1 MPRKY
6 AEIAYTDSVKATQDH
21 YGSRGPSERR
31 AAMDADDEHLTE
43 SEASFIAERDS
54 FYMATVNADGWPYV
68 QFRGGPVGFL
78 KTLDNQTLAYAD
90 FGGNRQYISTG
101 NLNQNDRVS
110 LFFMDYP
117 NRRRLKLMARTE
129 VFEAADRPELLD
141 RLVDPNYAAP
151 IERVVLFHVV
161 AFDWNC
167 PQHITPRMTASEWT
181 EAQAAA
187 LSQ

>member
-6 AEIAYTDSVKATQDH
+6 AEIAFTDSVKATQDL
-21 YGSRGPSERR
+21 YGSRAASEKR
-31 AAMDADDEHLTE
+31 AAMDADDQHLTE
-43 SEASFIAERDS
+43 QETSFIGERDS

-68 QFRGGPVGFL
+68 QFRGGPKGFL
-78 KTLDNQTLAYAD
+78 KALDNQTLAYAD
-90 FGGNRQYISTG
+90 FSGNRQYISTG
-101 NLNQNDRVS
+101 NLKDNDRVS

-129 VFEAADRPELLD
+129 VSEASQRPDLLD
-141 RLVDPNYAAP
+141 QLVDPDYGAR

-161 AFDWNC
+161 AYDWNC

-181 EAQAAA
+181 EAQATD
-187 LSQ
+187 LPL